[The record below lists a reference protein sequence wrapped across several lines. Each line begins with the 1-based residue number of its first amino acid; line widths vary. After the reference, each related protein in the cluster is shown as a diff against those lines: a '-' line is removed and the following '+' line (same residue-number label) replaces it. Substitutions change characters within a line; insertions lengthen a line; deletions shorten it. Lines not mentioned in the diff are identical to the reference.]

1 MKSLFAI
8 KFVAACAMFAGA
20 GATFAHVTL
29 QDPAAAAATGYR
41 AVLRVGHGCDGASTV
56 GMRVTIPEGF
66 NGAQPMVKPGWKVT
80 TKVGKLAEPYVAHG
94 TTFTEGVQEITWTAN
109 SAADALPDAYYD
121 EFVLRGTTPK
131 KPGPLW
137 FKVVQLCEKGSNQWV
152 EVPATGTSTKGLKM
166 PAALL
171 EVLDVQA
178 TSAHNH

>member
-1 MKSLFAI
+1 MNSSFAI
-8 KFVAACAMFAGA
+8 KMLATIAMFAGA
-20 GATFAHVTL
+20 GSVFSHVSL

-41 AVLRVGHGCDGASTV
+41 AVLRVGHGCEGSPTV
-56 GMRVTIPEGF
+56 GMRVTIPDGF

-94 TTFTEGVQEITWTAN
+94 KTFADGVQEISWSVN

-137 FKVVQLCEKGSNQWV
+137 FKVVQLCEKGTNQWV
-152 EVPATGTSTKGLKM
+152 EVPPTGTSTKGLKM

-171 EVLDVQA
+171 EVIDVQS
-178 TSAHNH
+178 TSSHSH